1 MKFFLY
7 ALKNVLRNSRRTLNA
22 GLIIIF
28 GVISLLTSIG
38 FIDFSFEGLREQ
50 TIRNN
55 LGHIQVFNESDSL
68 DDDKTALQKGI
79 VNHDS
84 LIKKINTVS
93 NIRFSMKRLMFEGLI
108 SNGDKTEIFMGKGV
122 QPLLE
127 QKLNSYFVQVIDGVN
142 LGNDLDSEEKEVIIG
157 EGLAKSLKIKSNEYV
172 TILAMTENGTQN
184 AIDLKVVGIVS
195 TGIQDFDRRLLIVDY
210 TSAAF
215 LLETEKVTSIIVVLD
230 ETSMTDEVINK
241 LKTSFNGYLFKTWEE
256 MAPFYKSVVNL
267 YMGAFGVLGFIILFI
282 VFITITNTMSITVME
297 RVQEIGVLM
306 ALGTSRRII
315 LRNFIYEG
323 IIIGFLF
330 TIIGLLLGVLTIMII
345 NNLGIQV
352 PAPPGQSSG
361 YPLHINIL
369 LDAIIWIG
377 LSMPLI
383 CLLSSLLP
391 AYKASSKNIIEALN
405 HN

>member
-1 MKFFLY
+1 
-7 ALKNVLRNSRRTLNA
+7 
-22 GLIIIF
+22 
-28 GVISLLTSIG
+28 
-38 FIDFSFEGLREQ
+38 
-50 TIRNN
+50 
-55 LGHIQVFNESDSL
+55 
-68 DDDKTALQKGI
+68 
-79 VNHDS
+79 
-84 LIKKINTVS
+84 
-93 NIRFSMKRLMFEGLI
+93 
-108 SNGDKTEIFMGKGV
+108 
-122 QPLLE
+122 
-127 QKLNSYFVQVIDGVN
+127 
-142 LGNDLDSEEKEVIIG
+142 
-157 EGLAKSLKIKSNEYV
+157 
-172 TILAMTENGTQN
+172 
-184 AIDLKVVGIVS
+184 
-195 TGIQDFDRRLLIVDY
+195 
-210 TSAAF
+210 
-215 LLETEKVTSIIVVLD
+215 
-230 ETSMTDEVINK
+230 
-241 LKTSFNGYLFKTWEE
+241 
-256 MAPFYKSVVNL
+256 
-267 YMGAFGVLGFIILFI
+267 MGAFGVLGFIILFI